1 MDDDATLHEFI
12 TATTAVALA
21 KAQSR
26 GAGAEH
32 ALHARVAFNEIR
44 ALMERCGA
52 ARIDVD
58 HCGVLYI
65 CEIKSTATYR
75 VPRPEAIVAAIRE
88 SLLGV
93 VPPITGHPIHPQE
106 ASPESLQHLTAA
118 TVQGLQQRFVTSHQ
132 TLSIRKSNRKTPEG
146 SVVSAEIRTLVSAEF
161 ARYQYARAEV
171 SAITKP
177 LQMRV
182 RFAQAHLESSEIK
195 VRRLMD
201 ERAPESGS
209 LLFPSSQA
217 ALEGAPAPET
227 DVHCVGHKSHLV
239 LRHRTVL
246 KTPRLKFDDLTGVVS
261 GVLAHISGDQQT
273 GSAESSAGLE
283 PLVLRAVESVC
294 TARAVRRDELSVDH
308 VPTYTT
314 AVKLSETNK
323 LVPM

>member
-32 ALHARVAFNEIR
+32 ALHARAAFNEIR
-44 ALMERCGA
+44 GLMERCGA
-52 ARIDVD
+52 TRIDVD

-65 CEIKSTATYR
+65 CEIKSTATHR
-75 VPRPEAIVAAIRE
+75 VPRPEAIAAAIRE

-106 ASPESLQHLTAA
+106 AGPESLQHLTAG
-118 TVQGLQQRFVTSHQ
+118 TVQGLQQRFVMSHQ

-146 SVVSAEIRTLVSAEF
+146 SVVSAEIRTLVSAAF
-161 ARYQYARAEV
+161 GRYQYARAEV

-217 ALEGAPAPET
+217 ALEGALAPET
-227 DVHCVGHKSHLV
+227 DVHVGHKSHLV

-246 KTPRLKFDDLTGVVS
+246 KTPRLKFDDLTGVVA

-308 VPTYTT
+308 VPTYPPS
-314 AVKLSETNK
+314 V
-323 LVPM
+323 